1 MGFRDIYQS
10 LDGQWNIRL
19 EVHSIFI
26 VITSEHEFV
35 ELLIFFFSDFFSV
48 SGPDGFDE
56 IDSFSVNGNGEV
68 NKVRI
73 LVDDVLDVRDISE
86 VRMIFSQ
93 MESDSGTS
101 L

>member
-1 MGFRDIYQS
+1 MGFRDIDQS

-26 VITSEHEFV
+26 VITSEHELV
-35 ELLIFFFSDFFSV
+35 ELLIFFFSDLFSV
-48 SGPDGFDE
+48 SGPDGFDK

-73 LVDDVLDVRDISE
+73 LVDDMLDVRDISE